1 MNIGR
6 EIYDKIVDLL
16 TNRKR
21 AYQLAFGSP
30 AGQAVLMDLAPFC
43 RAAESCVVAVKGLPI
58 DRDRTMILLGRNEVW
73 LKIQN
78 HLNLKP
84 EQLYAIYDG
93 RPVIA
98 TGDQNG

>member
-6 EIYDKIVDLL
+6 DIYEKIILL
-16 TNRKR
+16 LDARKR

-43 RAAESCVVAVKGLPI
+43 RAAESCVAVKGGAI
-58 DRDRTMILLGRNEVW
+58 DMERTMIALGRNEVW
-73 LKIQN
+73 LKIQR
-78 HLNLKP
+78 HLNLTP